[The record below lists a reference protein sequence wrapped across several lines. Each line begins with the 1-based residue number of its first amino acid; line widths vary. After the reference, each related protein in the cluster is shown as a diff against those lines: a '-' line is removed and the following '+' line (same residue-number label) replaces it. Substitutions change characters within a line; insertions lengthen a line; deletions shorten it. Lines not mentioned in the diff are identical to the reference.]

1 MSEPNTPGTPSR
13 LKLLWEAIL
22 DSLRHNWGYKLL
34 AFVLALMLWAGL
46 IAQDASLTRTKV
58 MPDTS
63 VSVNGRA
70 TMENRGLVI
79 TGGLPEDLT
88 VEIRADVPQLQYQN
102 AAGSDYNP
110 RIDLSRVTSAGVQE
124 VEIATTSTS
133 AYGSVLSVN
142 PSSVTLTV
150 EQQTT
155 RSGVILEILPTGE
168 LPDGWYLRSA
178 QVDIGLLQVGSSYRY
193 VTVRG
198 PKSLVDRV
206 DRVQAVFE
214 LDRIDVSKRNG
225 TRMCTIRPVDASG
238 QPIDTAQ
245 MDIISDEQT
254 RTTCYVIYELLP
266 TKLVPVSMENV
277 CTGTPADGCS
287 VTGVTVEPAAIRM
300 AGLAADLDTYDS
312 FSLQEPV
319 SINGASQDVRQ
330 TMRLKDLPSRSGII
344 FLNEDGAEIPGSSIS
359 VTVTIH
365 ISKPDAEAETTGTG
379 EGP

>member
-13 LKLLWEAIL
+13 LKLLWEAIR